1 MNGRDSALLE
11 FKFGVSKKVVYVYS
25 PYKDIDP
32 MVVKK
37 IDFVEKNL
45 RGLQGVKSEYKAHLS
60 FKFFMPDLEVYC
72 LATTSK
78 HMVCLVE
85 TVI

>member
-1 MNGRDSALLE
+1 MLSQNLAHWLSEWMEEWMLFWNLNLE
-11 FKFGVSKKVVYVYS
+11 FPKKVVYVYS

-45 RGLQGVKSEYKAHLS
+45 RGLQRGK
-60 FKFFMPDLEVYC
+60 
-72 LATTSK
+72 
-78 HMVCLVE
+78 
-85 TVI
+85 IWI